1 MATSPHT
8 NESLVKALIAPMS
21 RTMLDLYSKLFIQ
34 DAFIYNHLFTTIDYA
49 RIKGLHLLQKGTQE
63 VQSLHI
69 LQCNFGVI
77 NVDFFF
83 CLNK

>member
-8 NESLVKALIAPMS
+8 NVSLVKAPVAPMS

-49 RIKGLHLLQKGTQE
+49 HIKGLHLLQKGTQE

-69 LQCNFGVI
+69 LQCNSGVV

>member
-8 NESLVKALIAPMS
+8 NVSPVKAPVAPMS
-21 RTMLDLYSKLFIQ
+21 TQCLTFYSKLFIQ
-34 DAFIYNHLFTTIDYA
+34 DAFICNHLFTTTDYA
-49 RIKGLHLLQKGTQE
+49 HIKGLHLLQKGTRE

-69 LQCNFGVI
+69 LQCNSGVV

>member
-8 NESLVKALIAPMS
+8 NVSLVKALVAPMS
-21 RTMLDLYSKLFIQ
+21 RTMLDLYNKLFIQ
-34 DAFIYNHLFTTIDYA
+34 DAFIYNHLFTTTDYA
-49 RIKGLHLLQKGTQE
+49 HIKGLHLLQKGTQE

-69 LQCNFGVI
+69 LQCNYGVI